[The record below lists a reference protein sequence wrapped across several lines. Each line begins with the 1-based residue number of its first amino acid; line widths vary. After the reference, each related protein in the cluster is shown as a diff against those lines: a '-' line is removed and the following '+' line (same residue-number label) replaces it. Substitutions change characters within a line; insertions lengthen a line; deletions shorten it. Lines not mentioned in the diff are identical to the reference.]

1 MTSTRPRTPA
11 PAPTTRPRVARL
23 RRRLRLIF
31 GPFWVVPAVWSVSAV
46 ALGLALPQLDEAIG
60 SPPLLF
66 AGSADSARSV
76 LSTTSGAM
84 ISVTGLVFS
93 ITIVVLQL
101 ASSQFSPRVIAT
113 FLEDRVTQNT
123 LGVFVASFLFSL
135 TVLRSIP
142 DRSETEEGVPEFA
155 VTLSFLLVLGA
166 VAMFLAFIQHIT
178 QSIAVSTVIRRVGEQ
193 TRDLLERSGSRRETL
208 PSVTPELPA
217 LRGQTVATAQRSG
230 YVDAIDAGTLCQ
242 IAQRHDV
249 RIEVLY
255 PLGSFVAE
263 GAALALV
270 HGSGADPAWN
280 DRIAS
285 AVAMRVERS
294 MEQDMMF
301 GFRRLVDIAE
311 RALSPGVNDPTTA
324 VQAIDE
330 LHDIL
335 RRMIGASSV
344 VGVHLDSDGTPRVL
358 TPEWTFGQYLD
369 LAVDEIAHWG
379 RDSLQIP
386 RRLQE
391 MLADLAVAAH
401 EQHRPVVLA
410 KSNQIDV

>member
-1 MTSTRPRTPA
+1 MRPQVD
-11 PAPTTRPRVARL
+11 RV

-31 GPFWVVPAVWSVSAV
+31 EPFWVVPAVWSASAV
-46 ALGLALPQLDEAIG
+46 SLGLALPQLDAAIG
-60 SPPLLF
+60 SPLLF
-66 AGSADSARSV
+66 QGSADSARSV

-113 FLEDRVTQNT
+113 FLEDRVTQHT

-142 DRSETEEGVPEFA
+142 DAGGMDDAVPELA

-178 QSIAVSTVIRRVGEQ
+178 QSIAVSTVIRRVGAQ
-193 TRDLLERSGSRRETL
+193 TRDLLVRSKERRATL
-208 PSVTPELPA
+208 PSAVPELPD
-217 LRGQTVATAQRSG
+217 LKGQTVAVARRSG
-230 YVDAIDAGTLCQ
+230 YIDAINSGLLRNCALERGT
-242 IAQRHDV
+242 RV
-249 RIEVLY
+249 EVLY

-263 GAALALV
+263 GAALAMV
-270 HGSGADPAWN
+270 HGPSADSDW
-280 DRIAS
+280 DELVAS
-285 AVAMRVERS
+285 AVALRAERS
-294 MEQDMMF
+294 MEQDMTF

-335 RRMIGASSV
+335 RRMVGDPSV
-344 VGVHLDSDGTPRVL
+344 VGVHLDHDGAPRVL
-358 TPEWTFGQYLD
+358 TQEWTFGQYLD

-379 RDSLQIP
+379 KTSLQIP

-391 MLADLAVAAH
+391 MLTDLAVAAH
-401 EQHRPVVLA
+401 DEHKPVVLA
-410 KSNQIDV
+410 KSHEIGG

>member
-1 MTSTRPRTPA
+1 MRPQVD
-11 PAPTTRPRVARL
+11 RV

-31 GPFWVVPAVWSVSAV
+31 EPFWVVPAVWSATAV
-46 ALGLALPQLDEAIG
+46 ALGLTLPQLDSAIG
-60 SPPLLF
+60 SPALLF
-66 AGSADSARSV
+66 EGSADSARSV
-76 LSTTSGAM
+76 LSTTAGAM

-113 FLEDRVTQNT
+113 FLEDRVTQHT

-142 DRSETEEGVPEFA
+142 DAGGSGDAVPEFA
-155 VTLSFLLVLGA
+155 VTVSFLLVLGA

-178 QSIAVSTVIRRVGEQ
+178 QSIAVSTVIRRVGAQ
-193 TRDLLERSGSRRETL
+193 TRDLLARSKERRSTL
-208 PSVTPELPA
+208 PSAAPELPD
-217 LRGQTVATAQRSG
+217 LEGQTVAVARRSG
-230 YVDAIDAGTLCQ
+230 YIDTINSGRLRTCALERGT
-242 IAQRHDV
+242 

-255 PLGSFVAE
+255 PLGSFIAE
-263 GAALALV
+263 GAALAMIRGPHGDADWDGLV
-270 HGSGADPAWN
+270 DG
-280 DRIAS
+280 
-285 AVAMRVERS
+285 AVALRAERS
-294 MEQDMMF
+294 MEQDMTF

-330 LHDIL
+330 MHDIL
-335 RRMIGASSV
+335 RRMVADPSV
-344 VGVHLDSDGTPRVL
+344 VGFHLDHDATPRVI
-358 TPEWTFGQYLD
+358 TQEWTFGQYLD

-379 RDSLQIP
+379 KDSLQIP

-391 MLADLAVAAH
+391 MLTDLAVAAH
-401 EQHRPVVLA
+401 DEHKPVVLA
-410 KSNQIDV
+410 KSNEIS

>member
-1 MTSTRPRTPA
+1 M
-11 PAPTTRPRVARL
+11 
-23 RRRLRLIF
+23 RLIF
-31 GPFWVVPAVWSVSAV
+31 EPFWVVPATWSVSAV
-46 ALGLALPQLDEAIG
+46 ALGLLLPELDEVIG

-66 AGSADSARSV
+66 AGGADSARSV

-113 FLEDRVTQNT
+113 FLEDRVTQHT

-142 DRSETEEGVPEFA
+142 DRSGIEEGVPELA

-178 QSIAVSTVIRRVGEQ
+178 QSIAVSTVIRRVGAQ
-193 TRDLLERSGSRRETL
+193 TRDLLERSGARRTTM
-208 PSVTPELPA
+208 PSVAPDLPA
-217 LRGQTVATAQRSG
+217 LRGQTVATACRSG
-230 YVDAIDAGTLCQ
+230 YVDAIDVGALSR
-242 IAQRHDV
+242 IAVRHEA

-263 GAALALV
+263 GSALALV
-270 HGSGADPAWN
+270 HGSRADEDW
-280 DRIAS
+280 DDLVAS

-294 MEQDMMF
+294 MEQDMTF

-335 RRMIGASSV
+335 RRMVGEASV
-344 VGVHLDSDGTPRVL
+344 VGVHLDEDGVPRVL
-358 TPEWTFGQYLD
+358 TTEWTFSQYLD

-379 RDSLQIP
+379 SDSLQIP

-401 EQHRPVVLA
+401 QDHKPVVLA
-410 KSNQIDV
+410 KSHQIAS

>member
-1 MTSTRPRTPA
+1 MRPQ
-11 PAPTTRPRVARL
+11 VARL

-31 GPFWVVPAVWSVSAV
+31 EPFWVVPACWSVSAV

-66 AGSADSARSV
+66 EGSADSARSV

-113 FLEDRVTQNT
+113 FLEDRVTQHT

-142 DRSETEEGVPEFA
+142 DTSSTDQEGVPEFA
-155 VTLSFLLVLGA
+155 VTMAFLLVLGA

-178 QSIAVSTVIRRVGEQ
+178 QSIAVSTVIRRVGAQ
-193 TRDLLERSGSRRETL
+193 TRDLLERSSTRRDTL
-208 PSVTPELPA
+208 PSTPPELAPLA
-217 LRGQTVATAQRSG
+217 GQTVATSRRSG
-230 YVDAIDAGTLCQ
+230 YIDAIDAAVLCRTA
-242 IAQRHDV
+242 AQHEA

-270 HGSGADPAWN
+270 HGSGADPAW
-280 DRIAS
+280 DERVAA
-285 AVAMRVERS
+285 AVNVRAERS
-294 MEQDMMF
+294 MEQDMTF

-311 RALSPGVNDPTTA
+311 RALSPGINDPTTA

-335 RRMIGASSV
+335 RRMVGQASV
-344 VGVHLDSDGTPRVL
+344 VGVHLDDDQVPRVL
-358 TPEWTFGQYLD
+358 TQEWTFAQYLD

-379 RDSLQIP
+379 KDSLQIP

-391 MLADLAVAAH
+391 MLTDLSVAAH
-401 EQHRPVVLA
+401 EEHRSVINAKANGIDALA
-410 KSNQIDV
+410 TS